1 LKGKKRSRRT
11 RSRTSC
17 AEKQELFA
25 YDGTTCIGR
34 IVTRARSNHAFNAA
48 GKLIGKFSDPT
59 SAFRS
64 ISEAHLTA
72 TKARPAA
79 PTNNNTSDRPEWR
92 DAAA

>member
-1 LKGKKRSRRT
+1 LKGKKQRKRT
-11 RSRTSC
+11 RSRTSS

-25 YDGTTCIGR
+25 YDGTTFIGR

-48 GKLIGKFSDPT
+48 GKSIGKFSDPI

-64 ISEAHLTA
+64 ISKAHLTA

-79 PTNNNTSDRPEWR
+79 PTDDNISDRPEWH